1 MVGGFKATNLLQIK
15 LYRLYIYVMNLHD
28 VLMYVNIS
36 IVCFRNKHREN
47 PRDPT
52 FCLCFWIQGAP
63 HAHLT
68 EGIAGLRPQKNGRK
82 KKSEPPFFK
91 GTSAEIWRNLAL
103 NFVKL
108 IQIVVF
114 RCFVVCFFRKML
126 DRNGC
131 HLYDTNQPTDIESL
145 WLFKALS
152 LHKKSALLSWL
163 SKRSRCQPPQKVS
176 KGWDPHRSGSSMVNS
191 PSLVGWIGRETGI
204 FTVKTHW
211 ILSGKIAYAI
221 KREVEK

>member
-63 HAHLT
+63 HAHLA

-114 RCFVVCFFRKML
+114 RCFVVFFFVKCWTETVVIYM
-126 DRNGC
+126 
-131 HLYDTNQPTDIESL
+131 TPTSQQTLNPSDFL
-145 WLFKALS
+145 K
-152 LHKKSALLSWL
+152 HYHYTKN
-163 SKRSRCQPPQKVS
+163 PPCS
-176 KGWDPHRSGSSMVNS
+176 HDS
-191 PSLVGWIGRETGI
+191 PSDRVANHLKRIQKGGTLIGVDRR
-204 FTVKTHW
+204 W
-211 ILSGKIAYAI
+211 
-221 KREVEK
+221 